1 MFYFDPLYFILIAPA
16 FLLSLAAQMWVQS
29 AFRKYGARM
38 NRRGITGA
46 RAAEL
51 ILARAGLDDVRIE
64 TAQGFLSD
72 HYDPRSRVLRLSP
85 DVYSTPSLA
94 AVGVAAHEAGHAL
107 QHAAGY
113 APLNLRT
120 ALVPAASVGSQL
132 AWPLLVF
139 GFLLQATALVKLG
152 VVFFA
157 AAVVF
162 QLVTLPVEFNAS
174 RRALAA
180 VESVGILGPDELP
193 GARQV
198 LTAAALTY
206 VAAAVT
212 SVMQLLYF
220 LLRSGML
227 GGSDE

>member
-1 MFYFDPLYFILIAPA
+1 MFYFDPLYFILIGPA

-29 AFRKYGARM
+29 AFRKYGERM
-38 NRRGITGA
+38 NRRGVTGA

-51 ILARAGLDDVRIE
+51 ILARAGLHDVRIE

-85 DVYSTPSLA
+85 DVYATPSLA

-113 APLNLRT
+113 APLSLRT

-157 AAVVF
+157 AAVAF

-180 VESVGILGPDELP
+180 VESVGILGPDEMS

>member
-29 AFRKYGARM
+29 AFRKYGERM

-113 APLNLRT
+113 APLSLRT

-180 VESVGILGPDELP
+180 VESVGILGPDEMP